1 MSDGGR
7 ADVLVVG
14 AGLAGLTAA
23 RALLAQ
29 GVSVQVLEAR
39 DRVGGRTM
47 SQTRGEDVLDLGG
60 QWFGPTQRRIAALAR
75 DLGVGS
81 FAQYSTGRSMLEFDG
96 RTRSY
101 KGTIPNLPVHAL
113 LDLQKTITMIDR
125 AARGVPLGRAWEA
138 RKAAGWD
145 RMSVEDYKQRK
156 VLTRGARAS
165 LDVAVRSIFS
175 AEPHEISFLYFLHYV
190 HSAGGLMPLCDVE
203 GGAQQDRFSGG
214 AQQICDRM
222 AADLGDVVALG
233 TPVRKV
239 HQAQGQAEVVLHTD
253 AGEFAG
259 QYVILAIPPHLAGQL
274 EYEPG
279 LPPARER
286 LMQSMPLGSS
296 IKCLVFY
303 DSPFWRSRGF
313 SGEVV
318 SNDGPVS
325 LVFDASPQHASCGV
339 LVAFLLGNSA
349 RQWTGR
355 DVGERRDQVLSSLSR
370 YFGPQ
375 ALDAVDYVDKDWNQD
390 PWAQGCSV
398 GLMGTGVMT
407 AYGPTIRRPCGRLHW
422 AGTET
427 ALQWTGFMDGA
438 VESGER
444 AAQEVLDRLG

>member
-239 HQAQGQAEVVLHTD
+239 HQAQGQAEVVL
-253 AGEFAG
+253 
-259 QYVILAIPPHLAGQL
+259 
-274 EYEPG
+274 
-279 LPPARER
+279 
-286 LMQSMPLGSS
+286 
-296 IKCLVFY
+296 
-303 DSPFWRSRGF
+303 
-313 SGEVV
+313 
-318 SNDGPVS
+318 
-325 LVFDASPQHASCGV
+325 
-339 LVAFLLGNSA
+339 
-349 RQWTGR
+349 
-355 DVGERRDQVLSSLSR
+355 
-370 YFGPQ
+370 
-375 ALDAVDYVDKDWNQD
+375 
-390 PWAQGCSV
+390 
-398 GLMGTGVMT
+398 
-407 AYGPTIRRPCGRLHW
+407 
-422 AGTET
+422 
-427 ALQWTGFMDGA
+427 
-438 VESGER
+438 
-444 AAQEVLDRLG
+444 